1 MNYELT
7 AQEKINILEANIKQ
21 LKQTPFNNFEENER
35 EFLINTLQEQVNF
48 LKNEPEID
56 IKLDD
61 LKIIIKE
68 TVNQVLNE
76 AVEKLKSEQ
85 KAKKD
90 QLLKSQFENKGL

>member
-7 AQEKINILEANIKQ
+7 TQEKINALETNIDQ
-21 LKQTPFNNFEENER
+21 LRRTPFDNFQENET

-61 LKIIIKE
+61 LKTIIKE

-85 KAKKD
+85 KAKRD